1 MTDTP
6 AQSFRTESG
15 IFVRHQLNFLL
26 PDSVTRPLWKSLT
39 INLRDRFFPERLPP
53 LYITSR
59 PADIGMLVG
68 DIVSLP
74 WYRTVFTNLG
84 DVINP
89 ETLPPLQL
97 QSRPEDVG
105 ELISDMMGHLWWTSL
120 LRNLADRV
128 APERLPPL
136 QLTSPPVDSSLRS
149 GTMQLFRWSSLITLP
164 KVSLPALPRATSE
177 APRPSAGGTVS
188 PAPWP
193 VVTGAQPAR
202 PVSIMFQ
209 PAPTPAH
216 GTKLQGALSRSRL
229 REAFL
234 ISVAA
239 AEALYLAASF
249 FGLV

>member
-6 AQSFRTESG
+6 AQSSGAESSLG
-15 IFVRHQLNFLL
+15 VRHELDFLL
-26 PDSVTRPLWKSLT
+26 PESLTRPLWKSLA
-39 INLRDRFFPERLPP
+39 INLRDRFFPETLPP
-53 LYITSR
+53 LYLTSR
-59 PADIGMLVG
+59 PVDIGMLVG

-97 QSRPEDVG
+97 ESRPVEAG

-120 LRNLADRV
+120 LRNLADRI
-128 APERLPPL
+128 APERLPSL
-136 QLTSPPVDSSLRS
+136 QLTSAPVDASLHS

-164 KVSLPALPRATSE
+164 KVSLPAIPRVTSE
-177 APRPSAGGTVS
+177 APRPSSGGTVS
-188 PAPWP
+188 PPPRPA
-193 VVTGAQPAR
+193 VTGVQPA
-202 PVSIMFQ
+202 PVSFMFQ
-209 PAPTPAH
+209 PAPAQAH